1 MKIVPYSYT
10 AIKLYKIYSKLFWLV
25 AYLRTVLPNPY
36 LLCIRLEKM
45 KLTTFTNK
53 FTGRRKMALKK
64 YISIFGIV
72 LPSLLFIGV
81 FIVNEHIPESK
92 MDFIKPAFAEISE
105 LCKVV
110 DMIPV
115 DAGLFMEISDLDTDD
130 IKLKGYSFK
139 HVTSSSQSGKQNP
152 TTKIFFGNFVIT
164 KNLDSSSTKL
174 INAFSSKQVLDEINI
189 LACFGSA
196 FDPTK
201 YTIKLENAVVCSY
214 DQISDGSEKPP
225 MEEIGFCWEKMI
237 TEYTPSKAEGGVVT
251 ESVTDLKNKKDKG

>member
-1 MKIVPYSYT
+1 MKIIPYSYT
-10 AIKLYKIYSKLFWLV
+10 AIKLYIIYSKLFWLI

-115 DAGLFMEISDLDTDD
+115 DAGLFMEIPDLSTGD
-130 IKLKGYSFK
+130 IKLTGYSFK
-139 HVTSSSQSGKQNP
+139 HVTSLAQSGKEHK
-152 TTKIFFGNFVIT
+152 TTKIFFGNFVVT

-237 TEYTPSKAEGGVVT
+237 TEYTPSKAEGGEVT

>member
-1 MKIVPYSYT
+1 M
-10 AIKLYKIYSKLFWLV
+10 
-25 AYLRTVLPNPY
+25 
-36 LLCIRLEKM
+36 
-45 KLTTFTNK
+45 TNE
-53 FTGRRKMALKK
+53 MALKK
-64 YISIFGIV
+64 YIPIFGIV
-72 LPSLLFIGV
+72 LSSLLFIGV
-81 FIVNEHIPESK
+81 FIANEHIPESK
-92 MDFIKPAFAEISE
+92 IDLIKPAFAEISE

-110 DMIPV
+110 DMVPV
-115 DAGLFMEISDLDTDD
+115 DAGLFMEISDLETGD

-139 HVTSSSQSGKQNP
+139 HVTSLAQSGKQHP
-152 TTKIFFGNFVIT
+152 TAKTFFGNFVVT

-225 MEEIGFCWEKMI
+225 MEEIGFCWKKMI
-237 TEYTPSKAEGGVVT
+237 TEYTPSKAEDGGVT
-251 ESVTDLKNKKDKG
+251 KSVTDLTNKKDKG